1 MTGEPMLYD
10 ASTGEVLDIPA
21 DVTAVSLSLPH
32 DLSYDAWRVYGTRLS
47 RVAEGVMWWL
57 GDWWWYGQEH
67 YGESET
73 RRVLDEIADR
83 YDWARETI
91 KTAVRVA
98 QKVTIGRR
106 RPELTFE
113 HHRVI
118 SDTPPDEQAELLD
131 WAASERATVLQLR
144 QEKDRRKK
152 ATRDK
157 ELLQRFEERGDV
169 NDGLHAC
176 RAVELIEHVEAG
188 SVDLIFTDPPYPV
201 EFIDCW
207 AELGKLAVHAL
218 KPGGLVVAYTGQYTM
233 LDALDRLR
241 AAGLSW
247 YWCYAIQHTGAF
259 FQMRAT
265 RVQCGWKPLLVMR
278 NGNGELPDWHK
289 DIVTDGQREK
299 AEHDWQQAESEAAYW
314 IGQLSKP
321 DDLVCDPFLGGGT
334 TAAVAKTLGRRFIGC
349 DIDPARIEVTRER
362 IA

>member
-1 MTGEPMLYD
+1 MLYD
-10 ASTGEVLDIPA
+10 STTGEVLDIPA
-21 DVTAVSLSLPH
+21 DVTAVSLSLP
-32 DLSYDAWRVYGTRLS
+32 DGLSVEQWSAYGDRLS

-67 YGESET
+67 YGEAAT
-73 RRVLDEIADR
+73 RKVVQEIAER
-83 YDWARETI
+83 HDWAYATI
-91 KTAVRVA
+91 KEAVRVT
-98 QKVTIGRR
+98 QKVPIARR
-106 RPELTFE
+106 RAELTFE
-113 HHRVI
+113 HHKVI
-118 SDTPPDEQAELLD
+118 SDMPPEEQAELLD
-131 WAASERATVLQLR
+131 WAAQDEKAVTVLQLR

-152 ATRDK
+152 QARDD
-157 ELLQRFEERGDV
+157 ELLQRFEERAEDPL
-169 NDGLHAC
+169 DGLHAC
-176 RAVELIEHVEAG
+176 RAVDLIEHVEAG

-289 DIVTDGQREK
+289 DIVTDGHREK

-321 DDLVCDPFLGGGT
+321 DDLVCDPFLGSGT

-349 DIDPARIEVTRER
+349 DIDPARVEVTRER
-362 IA
+362 ISK